1 MRNLALFMLALSVLA
16 VASPADAQVRR
27 VNRGNWYRNPGI
39 NGFNNGYGSYGGYS
53 STPVEGARR
62 GMADMIRASGEAA
75 EAGTRAMN
83 NYEEARTKYIDNK
96 MKFTETYWAR
106 KRLGEAELKK
116 DHDRKRKG
124 REAYLA
130 TKGSGFPP
138 RLSPAELDPSTG
150 TIYWPQA
157 LMGDRYAE
165 LRKELDEVFQLGFH
179 TGSLRQ
185 YDSQISQ
192 ISRSMRSELKKHI
205 RDMATNEYIAS
216 RKFLDSLA
224 YEGRYPIG

>member
-1 MRNLALFMLALSVLA
+1 MRNLALLLSAFSFLA
-16 VASPADAQVRR
+16 VASPADAQFRR
-27 VNRGNWYRNPGI
+27 RNWYRNPGI
-39 NGFNNGYGSYGGYS
+39 VGFNSGYGSYGGYS

-62 GMADMIRASGEAA
+62 GMADVIRARGEAA

-83 NYEEARTKYIDNK
+83 NYEEARSKYIDNK

-116 DHDRKRKG
+116 DHDRKRAG
-124 REAYLA
+124 RDAYRA

-150 TIYWPQA
+150 KIYWPQA

-165 LRKELDEVFQLGFH
+165 LRKELDELFQLGFH

-185 YDSQISQ
+185 YDSQINQ
-192 ISRSMRSELKKHI
+192 ISRSMRTELQKHI
-205 RDMATNEYIAS
+205 RNMPTNEYIAS

>member
-1 MRNLALFMLALSVLA
+1 MRNLVLFLLALSCLA

-27 VNRGNWYRNPGI
+27 GNWYRNPRIYGL
-39 NGFNNGYGSYGGYS
+39 NNGYGSFGGYS

-62 GMADMIRASGEAA
+62 GMADVIRSRGEAA
-75 EAGTRAMN
+75 ESTTRAMN

-96 MKFTETYWAR
+96 MKFTETYWTR
-106 KRLGEAELKK
+106 KRLGEAELRK
-116 DHDRKRKG
+116 DYARKREG
-124 REAYLA
+124 RDAYLA

-150 TIYWPQA
+150 KVYWPQA
-157 LMGDRYAE
+157 LMGDEYAE
-165 LRKELDEVFQLGFH
+165 LRQELDELFQLGFH

-185 YDSQISQ
+185 YNSQINQ
-192 ISRSMRSELKKHI
+192 KSRSMRDKLKKHI
-205 RDMATNEYIAS
+205 RNMPTNDYIAS
-216 RKFLDSLA
+216 RKFLDSLG